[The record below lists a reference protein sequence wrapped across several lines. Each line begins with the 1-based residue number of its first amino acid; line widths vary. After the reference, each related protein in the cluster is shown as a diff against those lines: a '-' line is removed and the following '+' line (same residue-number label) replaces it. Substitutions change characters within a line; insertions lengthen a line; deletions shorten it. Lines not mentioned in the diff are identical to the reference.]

1 MLRVTSSH
9 ACAIRALGRRSR
21 TRKTPFYGVVRPLLL
36 SPLVHRLW
44 QSTIVTGVAAL
55 FVVGCASTRVGSIG
69 RLSNDE
75 PLLTLVVTED
85 RKRVDAECKGVPS
98 LGALVGCHVARRV
111 ERNGHPTVKAV
122 KIVRLTDRLPSA
134 MAFEIEAHELCHALA
149 SVQSMADPC
158 HAEDRGVWTSAPI
171 PALGL
176 SLR

>member
-1 MLRVTSSH
+1 MV
-9 ACAIRALGRRSR
+9 RR
-21 TRKTPFYGVVRPLLL
+21 LLPP
-36 SPLVHRLW
+36 PLVHRLW

-69 RLSNDE
+69 LLSNDE
-75 PLLTLVVTED
+75 RLLTLVVTED

-111 ERNGHPTVKAV
+111 ERDGHPTVQAV
-122 KIVRLTDRLPSA
+122 KIVRLTDRLPSP
-134 MAFEIEAHELCHALA
+134 MAFEIEAHELCHAVA
-149 SVQSMADPC
+149 SLQSMADPC
-158 HAEDRGVWTSAPI
+158 HAENRGALTFAPA